1 MDVQDKSWTPVLR
14 FLGNTLLESK
24 IYLGQIGEKTIMF
37 SRYFILSLLLLWI
50 AAVHS
55 ATVTLSVDETSET
68 DVIKGECFTLTVSL
82 EKNSNDPTDTFIQ
95 AFVVLTGPELDGTI
109 GNDLTSLPAHN
120 FPIPISLDVGE
131 FFNRQQFS
139 IVVKALNEGTKSF
152 SLQAFEPTTDF
163 VTLGN
168 STVEVNVREQQPGKI
183 RFTDSNFSVAES
195 DETATITVER
205 VAGSDGE
212 LSMNYATRDG
222 TAIAWSDYKEV
233 MGTLTWRDGESG
245 YKEFSITI
253 INDPKAEP
261 PHEET
266 VILELKDQKC
276 QVVETATLTILE
288 LVYTDPPSVTL
299 TPGNNTEIN
308 ISGGT
313 APYEVISTD
322 ETVATVSVTG
332 NVVTITAIGT
342 GTTIIRITD
351 SAGISIEVTVS
362 VVSCKVGCIEDKACL
377 CFEMQPNSEVI
388 QFEKELTVTLNLD
401 AQQANTE
408 QLVDLYVAVALPP
421 EYDLPLIFLTEHSIV
436 TESVP
441 FKESLEQKTQQFV
454 PIEKFKVGNC
464 VGGTYTFYAALLPEN
479 ETLSL
484 NDLASNLAVGKVT
497 LEDQCF

>member
-1 MDVQDKSWTPVLR
+1 
-14 FLGNTLLESK
+14 
-24 IYLGQIGEKTIMF
+24 MF
-37 SRYFILSLLLLWI
+37 SRYFILSVVLLWI
-50 AAVHS
+50 GVVQG
-55 ATVTLSVDETSET
+55 ATINLSVDKT
-68 DVIKGECFTLTVSL
+68 DVIKGEYFTLTVSL
-82 EKNSNDPTDTFIQ
+82 DNSTDTFIQ
-95 AFVVLTGPELDGTI
+95 AFVLLTGPELDGTI
-109 GNDLTSLPAHN
+109 GDDLSSLPPHN
-120 FPIPISLDVGE
+120 FPIPISLDVGRQE

-139 IVVKALNEGTKSF
+139 IVLKALKAGTKSF
-152 SLQAFEPTTDF
+152 SLQDFEPMTDF

-168 STVEVNVREQQPGKI
+168 RSTVSVNVREQQPGQI
-183 RFTDSNFSVAES
+183 QFTDSNFSVAES

-205 VAGSDGE
+205 VGGSDGT

-222 TAIAWSDYKEV
+222 TAIVWDDYKEV
-233 MGTLTWRDGESG
+233 MGTLTWADGESG
-245 YKEFSITI
+245 PQTFSIPI
-253 INDPKAEP
+253 INNPKAEP
-261 PHEET
+261 PHQET

-299 TPGNNTEIN
+299 TPGNNREIN

-313 APYEVISTD
+313 APYDVISTD

-332 NVVTITAIGT
+332 NVVTITAKGT

-377 CFEMQPNSEVI
+377 CFDLPDREIPVG
-388 QFEKELTVTLNLD
+388 EKLTVNLNLD
-401 AQQANTE
+401 AQQANTD

-421 EYDLPLIFLTEHSIV
+421 EYELPLIFLTEHEHSIV

-497 LEDQCF
+497 LQEQCNF